1 MFRTLIILG
10 SLPIL
15 LVARAVA
22 QSVAD
27 VVRPG
32 PVHAALARFA
42 GSWDVTLEV
51 GAAEG
56 AVRST
61 TAQAEVSVAYGGFW
75 LVEDVRGTFA
85 GAPFAGHGLLGF
97 DPKRQVCVRTWVDGM
112 GASPLQ
118 TEGTFDADGKVL
130 TMTGTGPDL
139 HGRPARVQSVFTWR
153 DRDHGDCVVS
163 TTAADGSASRLRL
176 AYARRAPGNQRDR
189 IARIVTQLMEA
200 DYRGDLDALAAARD
214 QLPDPASVGEDAGAV
229 HYWRGFGAWR
239 RANNRMNAPDY
250 DRDLA
255 RADLRAA
262 LTDFD
267 AVTAGP
273 FFAYCASAA
282 AGCLMSLMYVDGRD
296 HGEFAARARRTAALL
311 EAAVAAAPDDP
322 RVLWIQGGR
331 QMWIPAAAG
340 GGRERALATFERGLA
355 AARVEAGRV
364 TAADAPGVAASLL
377 PRWGEPELLAAVA
390 YAWSNFEPRDLV
402 LAQRLANR
410 ALELRPDWRYA
421 RQTLLA
427 GISAAQ
433 SGR

>member
-1 MFRTLIILG
+1 M
-10 SLPIL
+10 
-15 LVARAVA
+15 A
-22 QSVAD
+22 
-27 VVRPG
+27 RPG
-32 PVHAALARFA
+32 PVHAALSRFA
-42 GSWDVTLEV
+42 GTWDVTFEVV
-51 GAAEG
+51 GAEG
-56 AVRST
+56 VARST
-61 TAQAEVSVAYGGFW
+61 TAAAEVRVAYGGFW

-97 DPKRQVCVRTWVDGM
+97 DPKRQLCVRTWVDGM
-112 GASPLQ
+112 VASPLQ

-163 TTAADGSASRLRL
+163 TTSAEGGATRLRVL
-176 AYARRAPGNQRDR
+176 YARRVPGNLRDH
-189 IARIVTQLMEA
+189 IARIVDQLSEA
-200 DYRGDLDALAAARD
+200 DYRGDLDTLAAARD
-214 QLPDPASVGEDAGAV
+214 QLPDPASAGEHADAV

-267 AVTAGP
+267 AVTTGP
-273 FFAYCASAA
+273 FFAQAASAA

-296 HGEFAARARRTAALL
+296 HAEFAARARRTVALL
-311 EAAVAAAPDDP
+311 DAAVAAAPDDP
-322 RVLWIQGGR
+322 RVLWILGGR

-340 GGRERALATFERGLA
+340 GGRDRALATFERGLA
-355 AARVEAGRV
+355 AARAEAGRV
-364 TAADAPGVAASLL
+364 TAADAPAVAASLL

-390 YAWSNFEPRDLV
+390 YLWSAFEPRDPA
-402 LAQRLANR
+402 LAEQIANR
-410 ALELRPDWRYA
+410 ALDLRPDWRYA

-427 GISAAQ
+427 GISAAR